1 LGGCWSYGVYGS
13 SSAGNGSVKQTAFN
27 ATTASMTAYSF
38 DSDAGGLQ
46 MFQIK
51 EIVKPSGKGRTADW
65 PEQVG
70 TVTKVTI
77 KSVFVQWH
85 DCAVEDE
92 MNFDELVSTGTFN
105 DIVPV
110 MVAELPPPEEKPPT
124 IH

>member
-1 LGGCWSYGVYGS
+1 
-13 SSAGNGSVKQTAFN
+13 
-27 ATTASMTAYSF
+27 
-38 DSDAGGLQ
+38 

-65 PEQVG
+65 PTNVG
-70 TVTKVTI
+70 TVTKVTAE
-77 KSVFVQWH
+77 SVFVQWH

-92 MNFDELVSTGTFN
+92 TIFDELISTGTFN

-110 MVAELPPPEEKPPT
+110 VVSELPPPEVKSPT